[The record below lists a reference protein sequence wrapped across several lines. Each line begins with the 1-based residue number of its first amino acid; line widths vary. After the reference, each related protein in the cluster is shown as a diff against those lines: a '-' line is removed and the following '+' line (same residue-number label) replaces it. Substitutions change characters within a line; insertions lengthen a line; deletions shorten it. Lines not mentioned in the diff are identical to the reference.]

1 MPDHRCCNLGMF
13 AYLLMNI
20 LGTSAALSRVAVIGS
35 TGKLGRNV
43 IKELLSRKIP
53 CKCLVRSSSPPD
65 FLLEHQTA
73 NPNLIEFVT
82 NGDVTSPESLQVLL
96 KDCSHCLA
104 LHGPTRRSS
113 FLELLTAAEGFED
126 SDATHSKQINYE
138 SMKTLVRIANDVGC
152 QKIVRITGLGETPW
166 SFFSV
171 LINGLGRMAK
181 GWNYEGE
188 QVLRQEASLD
198 YTIIRPGIMKEDYD
212 PTESKTHLE
221 LADNG
226 EKLPVSPVS
235 YRQIAML
242 CIDALEQPQTK
253 RTTLTAMNVQ
263 NAGNEDD
270 KLTIKQRLERVKS
283 DSRDFPKSLVDEHK
297 RAVKTVFRSLF
308 AIVGLTLGILFRLV
322 LA

>member
-1 MPDHRCCNLGMF
+1 MNSATQLAFLIRQLAGRQTNTVLRLHTVLNENDEHGR
-13 AYLLMNI
+13 LLMAHLQKHEIETNNCR
-20 LGTSAALSRVAVIGS
+20 A
-35 TGKLGRNV
+35 
-43 IKELLSRKIP
+43 
-53 CKCLVRSSSPPD
+53 SSSKSA
-65 FLLEHQTA
+65 T
-73 NPNLIEFVT
+73 
-82 NGDVTSPESLQVLL
+82 G
-96 KDCSHCLA
+96 HCVC
-104 LHGPTRRSS
+104 
-113 FLELLTAAEGFED
+113 
-126 SDATHSKQINYE
+126 I
-138 SMKTLVRIANDVGC
+138 V
-152 QKIVRITGLGETPW
+152 VRITGLGETPW